1 MATQNELHLQ
11 IHKITEL
18 SNVLTNLLTDRSLCD
33 SEITCELFFRYV
45 DAVKDHL
52 QVTDTNLYSQL
63 LDHGDAH
70 KNKIVNLFMSGSKEI
85 KRIFGAYTKKWCI
98 MNKQQLRIKD
108 YDEFYKDTIEMFE
121 LILKRLQDET
131 ERLYPLIPPQVSGS
145 MGAGPEHRAH

>member
-18 SNVLTNLLTDRSLCD
+18 SNVLTNLLTDRALCD
-33 SEITCELFFRYV
+33 SDITCELFFRYV
-45 DAVKDHL
+45 DSVKDHL
-52 QVTDTNLYSQL
+52 QFTDASLYSQL

-85 KRIFGAYTKKWCI
+85 KRIFGAYTKKWCN
-98 MNKQQLRIKD
+98 MGKKELRIKE

-131 ERLYPLIPPQVSGS
+131 ERLYPLIPPQVSNNIS
-145 MGAGPEHRAH
+145 NSQQRRA